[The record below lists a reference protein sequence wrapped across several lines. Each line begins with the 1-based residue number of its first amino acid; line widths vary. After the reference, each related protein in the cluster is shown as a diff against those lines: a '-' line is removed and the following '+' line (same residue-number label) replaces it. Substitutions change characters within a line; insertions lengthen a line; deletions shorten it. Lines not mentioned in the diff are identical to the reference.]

1 MTYQS
6 RFSDGEWGLLVGLPQ
21 SVLTAA
27 SAVQADGARRTTAE
41 GEAGFAAIS
50 EGRFSGNPLVA
61 EIATELVSRVGDPEQ
76 GDSPSIIEPADPPAL
91 IADTLRR
98 AEEATVLLGIRLDD
112 GDAGAYRHWLVEI
125 ADQVVTAAQTGGL
138 LGLGGEEIT
147 ESERVFRD
155 DLASVL
161 ND

>member
-6 RFSDGEWGLLVGLPQ
+6 SFSDAEWGLLVGLPQ

-27 SAVQADGARRTTAE
+27 SAAQPDGSRRTAAE
-41 GEAGFAAIS
+41 GEAGFTAIS
-50 EGRFSGNPLVA
+50 EGRFAGNPLVA
-61 EIATELVSRVGDPEQ
+61 EIATELVSRLGDPEQ
-76 GDSPSIIEPADPPAL
+76 GEEAPVIEPVDPEGM

-98 AEEATVLLGIRLDD
+98 AEEAHVLLGVRVDD

-147 ESERVFRD
+147 ESERLFRD
-155 DLASVL
+155 ELAAVL

>member
-6 RFSDGEWGLLVGLPQ
+6 SFTDAEWGLLVGLPQ

-27 SAVQADGARRTTAE
+27 SAAQPDGSRRTAAE
-41 GEAGFAAIS
+41 GEAGFTAIG
-50 EGRFSGNPLVA
+50 EGRFGGNPLVT

-76 GDSPSIIEPADPPAL
+76 GEAPPLIEPADPEGL

-98 AEEATVLLGIRLDD
+98 AEEATVLLGVRCDE
-112 GDAGAYRHWLVEI
+112 GDAGAYKHWLVEI

-147 ESERVFRD
+147 ESERTFRD
-155 DLASVL
+155 TLSSIL